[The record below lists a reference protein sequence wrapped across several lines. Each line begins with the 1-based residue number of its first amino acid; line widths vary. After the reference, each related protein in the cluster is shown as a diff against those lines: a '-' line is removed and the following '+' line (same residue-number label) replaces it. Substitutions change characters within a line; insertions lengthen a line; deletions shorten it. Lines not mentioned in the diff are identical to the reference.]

1 MNEFLL
7 ILIFFYISIVLHE
20 IIHCISYII
29 LDMKIKKFYFFPFDW
44 TEEGLKIRPELGK
57 NYFGIVL
64 PYNYKGY
71 TIKQLRRKLMIA
83 LVTPSIV
90 HLFTFIGG
98 MFVFC
103 ILKDD
108 IFLDIALVNLLCA
121 LSTLTSNENVYGDWI
136 AFYHLVKN
144 DETSRTIIN
153 SVYDM

>member
-1 MNEFLL
+1 
-7 ILIFFYISIVLHE
+7 
-20 IIHCISYII
+20 
-29 LDMKIKKFYFFPFDW
+29 MKIKKFYFFPFDW

-108 IFLDIALVNLLCA
+108 IFLDISLVNLLCV
-121 LSTLTSNENVYGDWI
+121 LSTLISSENVCGDLI
-136 AFYHLVKN
+136 AFYHLFKN
-144 DETSRTIIN
+144 DETSRRIIS
-153 SVYDM
+153 SVFDI

>member
-7 ILIFFYISIVLHE
+7 ILIFFYISIALHE

-44 TEEGLKIRPELGK
+44 TEEGLKIRSELGK
-57 NYFGIVL
+57 NHFGIVL

-90 HLFTFIGG
+90 HLFIFIGG
-98 MFVFC
+98 MFAFY

-108 IFLDIALVNLLCA
+108 IFLDISLVNLLCA
-121 LSTLTSNENVYGDWI
+121 LSTLTSNENVCGDLI